1 MRRALLVLLVMFTVL
16 LPAACAQQ
24 ATTTPTSPPASIT
37 SKPAVSA
44 TPEKPA
50 WQQEWEKLLSS
61 ARQEGKVVVLTGVG
75 PEVRDALTEAFKKA
89 TGVNVEFVTGRAAEQ
104 VQKLSTERRAGL
116 YLSDLF
122 IGGATTPVNQLKP
135 AGFIDPLEPL
145 LILPEVT
152 DPKFWRDQKMT
163 YIDKDKTLLAFTS
176 KVQATCIIMNTD
188 LVKAGE
194 VKGYRD
200 LLNPKWKGQIA
211 IYDPVVAGIGLRWF
225 GITSTRI
232 MDLEYMRQL
241 VKLEPVI
248 VRDARQHVEWIAKA
262 KYPLGV
268 AAEPPIVYEFQKA
281 GAPVKGILPVE
292 GLWVASGWGNVA
304 VINKAA
310 HPAATRVFLNWLL
323 TKEGQTIYS
332 KASGDPSNRSDVP
345 TDHIDALYI
354 PQKGQNYI
362 LSEEEAILLAQ
373 PEASKVAKEIFAD
386 LLK

>member
-1 MRRALLVLLVMFTVL
+1 MRRALSALLGMFVIL
-16 LPAACAQQ
+16 LGVACGQQ
-24 ATTTPTSPPASIT
+24 ATPAPAS
-37 SKPAVSA
+37 PAPTKAPVSS
-44 TPEKPA
+44 TTQKPA
-50 WQQEWEKLLSS
+50 WQQEWEALLSS

-89 TGVNVEFVTGRAAEQ
+89 TGIDVEFVTGRAAEQ
-104 VQKLSTERRAGL
+104 MQKLSTERRAGL

-135 AGFIDPLEPL
+135 AGFIDPIEPL
-145 LILPEVT
+145 LLLPEVKDLT
-152 DPKFWRDQKMT
+152 LWRDQKLA
-163 YIDKDKTLLAFTS
+163 YVDKDKALLAFAS

-200 LLNPKWKGQIA
+200 LLDPKWKGKIA

-232 MDLEYMRQL
+232 LDLDYMRQL
-241 VKLEPVI
+241 AKLEPVI
-248 VRDARQHVEWIAKA
+248 VRDARQQVEWIAKA

-268 AAEPPIVYEFQKA
+268 AAEPPIVYEFQQA
-281 GAPVKGILPVE
+281 GAPLKGVLPVE

-304 VINKAA
+304 VINKPA

-323 TKEGQTIYS
+323 TKEAQTAYS
-332 KASGDPSNRSDVP
+332 RASGDPSNRVDVP
-345 TDHIDALYI
+345 TDHIDPLYI
-354 PQKGQNYI
+354 PQKGQKYI
-362 LSEEEAILLAQ
+362 LSEEEEILLGQ
-373 PEASKVAKEIFAD
+373 PEAAKIAQQVFAE